1 MGSHM
6 LSKKSINAINA
17 VVWLGFLQSTGPVSL
32 QKISDSL
39 NLSISC
45 LEQIFAGLKA
55 AQLIQSFK
63 GPGGGYFLLKRL
75 DEMSLWD
82 IAQIFE
88 QPIPST
94 ATPSSQEG
102 NGQAICQDALFEQFQ
117 RVSES
122 LLEEMTVQEA
132 VNLCMAGETSPYA
145 APSVSFNRFKLK
157 PLIPAKRP
165 SGPNSVF
172 SWASMAA

>member
-1 MGSHM
+1 M

-63 GPGGGYFLLKRL
+63 GPGGGYFLLRRL
-75 DEMSLWD
+75 EDMTLWD
-82 IAQIFE
+82 IARIFE
-88 QPIPST
+88 HHPVQAPSE
-94 ATPSSQEG
+94 PSANENSH
-102 NGQAICQDALFEQFQ
+102 AICQEALFSQFQ

-132 VNLCMAGETSPYA
+132 VNLCMSGETPPFA
-145 APSVSFNRFKLK
+145 MPSESFNRFKLK
-157 PLIPAKRP
+157 PLAAAKRP
-165 SGPNSVF
+165 NGPNSVF
-172 SWASMAA
+172 NWASSSF

>member
-1 MGSHM
+1 M

-32 QKISDSL
+32 QKISSSL

-63 GPGGGYFLLKRL
+63 GPGGGYFLIKRL
-75 DEMSLWD
+75 DEMTLWD

-88 QPIPST
+88 QSIPVSAASST
-94 ATPSSQEG
+94 SQE
-102 NGQAICQDALFEQFQ
+102 NGQAICQETLFSQFQ
-117 RVSES
+117 QVSES

-132 VNLCMAGETSPYA
+132 VNLCMAGESSPFV
-145 APSVSFNRFKLK
+145 APSEGFNRFKLK
-157 PLIPAKRP
+157 PLIAAKRP
-165 SGPNSVF
+165 NGPNSVF
-172 SWASMAA
+172 SWASSAF

>member
-1 MGSHM
+1 M

-32 QKISDSL
+32 QKISESL

-75 DEMSLWD
+75 EDMTLWD
-82 IAQIFE
+82 IAQPFE
-88 QPIPST
+88 
-94 ATPSSQEG
+94 PSSSAMPSKSTMPVG
-102 NGQAICQDALFEQFQ
+102 DGQAICQDALFAEFQ

-122 LLEEMTVQEA
+122 LLEDMTVQEA
-132 VNLCMAGETSPYA
+132 VNLCMSGQPSPFIRQDDN
-145 APSVSFNRFKLK
+145 FNRFKLK
-157 PLIPAKRP
+157 PLIAAKRP
-165 SGPNSVF
+165 NGPNSVF
-172 SWASMAA
+172 NWASSAF